1 VLFCYGIF
9 SSNKDVRI
17 MSYDEKVNMCKTS
30 FGFKIMLV
38 VVVASCINEIGD
50 GYIQLKVG

>member
-1 VLFCYGIF
+1 
-9 SSNKDVRI
+9 
-17 MSYDEKVNMCKTS
+17 MSYDEKVNMCKAF

-50 GYIQLKVG
+50 GYIQLKVN